1 MARLEAVLLVAR
13 EPVSTRRLAQW
24 AGLAD
29 GTEARTL
36 IRQLKKFYEEEQ
48 AAMTVEEIAGGFQLL
63 TRPQLGSWLRKLYQR
78 PSAARL
84 SAPALETLAVAAYR
98 QPVLRTE
105 IEAIR
110 GVSCGEILRQLLDR
124 DLVRV
129 VGRANDLGRPFLYGT
144 SRSFLRVFGLRHLAD
159 LPRWEALRRQ
169 DAPTVLP
176 LQSTPGG

>member
-1 MARLEAVLLVAR
+1 MARLEAILLVVR

-36 IRQLKKFYEEEQ
+36 VRQLKKFCREEQ
-48 AAMTVEEIAGGFQLL
+48 AAITVEEIAGGFQLL
-63 TRPQLGSWLRKLYQR
+63 TRPQLGSWLRKLYRR

-84 SAPALETLAVAAYR
+84 SAPALETLAVTAYR

-129 VGRANDLGRPFLYGT
+129 VGRADDLGRPFLYGT
-144 SRSFLRVFGLRHLAD
+144 SRSFLRVFGLRHLTD

-169 DAPTVLP
+169 DAPAVLP
-176 LQSTPGG
+176 LGSTPIS